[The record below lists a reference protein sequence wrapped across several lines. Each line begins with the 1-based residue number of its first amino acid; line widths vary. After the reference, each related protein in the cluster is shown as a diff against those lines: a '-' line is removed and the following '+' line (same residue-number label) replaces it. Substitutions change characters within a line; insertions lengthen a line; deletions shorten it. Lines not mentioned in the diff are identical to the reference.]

1 MGGPPPGTSRPFVA
15 SVSPGCRPPIYFSC
29 VSTGQGYNFPVNRLE
44 AFGYIAAQ
52 AARGDISLPTSVNA
66 ALRLQLALDDP
77 DCHIEDAIKLVLGEP
92 QLAARTVA
100 LANSAAFNRNADAT
114 ITNVRAAVMRVGY
127 RSLQTLVASLVVR
140 QFGARIMDPA
150 LRVKA
155 EQLWEH
161 TAHVAA
167 LAQVI
172 ARRVTF
178 INPDTAMFAAIVHE
192 VGGFYLL
199 SRADEFPGLLDDD
212 PEKWAELCEEVVSR
226 EVLKKLSVPDA
237 VANAILALRDGWLT
251 MPPSTLLDTLLL
263 ANQFAPVPSP
273 LGTVADTMP
282 EHADS
287 VLDFVIDDA
296 TLQSIL
302 AESADE
308 VKSMSNALLV

>member
-1 MGGPPPGTSRPFVA
+1 M
-15 SVSPGCRPPIYFSC
+15 
-29 VSTGQGYNFPVNRLE
+29 NRLE

-52 AARGDISLPTSVNA
+52 AARGEITLPTSVNA

-77 DCHIEDAIKLVLGEP
+77 DCHIESAIKLVLGEP

-100 LANSAAFNRNADAT
+100 LANSAAFNRNGDST

-140 QFGARIMDPA
+140 QFGSRIVDPA
-150 LRVKA
+150 LRAKA

-172 ARRVTF
+172 ARRVTKV
-178 INPDTAMFAAIVHE
+178 NPDTALFAAIVHE

-199 SRADEFPGLLDDD
+199 SRADEFPGLLDED

-226 EVLKKLSVPDA
+226 EVLKKLAVPEQVCA
-237 VANAILALRDGWLT
+237 AILGLRDGMLSD
-251 MPPSTLLDTLLL
+251 PPGTLLDTLLL
-263 ANQFAPVPSP
+263 ANQLSPVPSP
-273 LGTVADTMP
+273 L
-282 EHADS
+282 S
-287 VLDFVIDDA
+287 VRTAPAQEEGAPALDFVIDDA
-296 TLQSIL
+296 TLQVIL
-302 AESADE
+302 DESGNE
-308 VKSMSNALLV
+308 VKKMSASLLV

>member
-1 MGGPPPGTSRPFVA
+1 MRIVA
-15 SVSPGCRPPIYFSC
+15 LPSPVAGRLSIFCLR
-29 VSTGQGYNFPVNRLE
+29 VTRRGYNFPVNRLE

-52 AARGDISLPTSVNA
+52 AARGEITLPTSVNA
-66 ALRLQLALDDP
+66 ALRLQLALDNP

-100 LANSAAFNRNADAT
+100 LANSAAFNRNGDST
-114 ITNVRAAVMRVGY
+114 VTNVRSAVMRVGY

-140 QFGARIMDPA
+140 QFGARITDPQ
-150 LRVKA
+150 LRAKA
-155 EQLWEH
+155 EQLWVH

-178 INPDTAMFAAIVHE
+178 VNPDTAMFAAIVHE

-199 SRADEFPGLLDDD
+199 SRADEFPGLLDED

-226 EVLKKLSVPDA
+226 EVLKKLAVPEQ
-237 VANAILALRDGWLT
+237 VANSILALRDGWLT

-263 ANQFAPVPSP
+263 ANQFSPVGSP
-273 LGTVADTMP
+273 LGPQGAQMP
-282 EHADS
+282 PHEDS

-302 AESADE
+302 QESEGE
-308 VKSMSNALLV
+308 VKSMSAALLV